1 MFNNLTNYL
10 DRCLEEMDRKA
21 ASGGLDESDLHYGD
35 LIAHFAKSLDT
46 HVAMQ
51 EQGGYSG
58 RNYRDGDMS
67 RDSSRRNDGSSYGG
81 TWPMM
86 GTMPTRPMSRGY
98 SRADRMD
105 ELVQVII
112 PVAIGVEHQAVV
124 ECGGREVLQ
133 ILAYRRAVV
142 TANAAT
148 ALRVLPVVHHLG
160 HCRGYA
166 AHGRV

>member
-21 ASGGLDESDLHYGD
+21 ASGGLDENDLHLGKVV
-35 LIAHFAKSLDT
+35 AGFAKDLDT

-67 RDSSRRNDGSSYGG
+67 RDSSRRKDGSSYGG
-81 TWPMM
+81 GIWPMM

-105 ELVQVII
+105 ELVQ
-112 PVAIGVEHQAVV
+112 AM
-124 ECGGREVLQ
+124 GGAMNDMPEDLRREAQ
-133 ILAYRRAVV
+133 RFI
-142 TANAAT
+142 TKMQQQM
-148 ALRVLPVVHHLG
+148 
-160 HCRGYA
+160 
-166 AHGRV
+166 

>member
-1 MFNNLTNYL
+1 MFGNLTNYL

-58 RNYRDGDMS
+58 RNYRDDMS
-67 RDSSRRNDGSSYGG
+67 RDTNRRNDSGNYGG
-81 TWPMM
+81 GIWPMM
-86 GTMPTRPMSRGY
+86 GTRPMSRGY

-105 ELVQVII
+105 ELVQVM
-112 PVAIGVEHQAVV
+112 
-124 ECGGREVLQ
+124 GGAMSDMPEDLRREAQ
-133 ILAYRRAVV
+133 RFI
-142 TANAAT
+142 TKMQQQM
-148 ALRVLPVVHHLG
+148 
-160 HCRGYA
+160 
-166 AHGRV
+166 

>member
-1 MFNNLTNYL
+1 MFNNLTAYL

-21 ASGGLDESDLHYGD
+21 ASGGLDENDLHYGD

-105 ELVQVII
+105 ELVQVMGGAMNGSRCEHSPLHSRSTARPSAAFLQHSHFTATRPREI
-112 PVAIGVEHQAVV
+112 PGP
-124 ECGGREVLQ
+124 CL
-133 ILAYRRAVV
+133 
-142 TANAAT
+142 
-148 ALRVLPVVHHLG
+148 
-160 HCRGYA
+160 
-166 AHGRV
+166 